1 MMSVFL
7 TARPAGDV
15 EAAIGNKLLSRDKA
29 EVCGWQAALRTAEIE
44 RVVILDHS
52 EAGADQVD
60 LVLVYGAATPSAA
73 GRCARWGITR
83 RDEAI
88 LLWRCDDGAALG
100 VFRSMRAALTAVE
113 TQVARLRASGT
124 GRGLAAE

>member
-60 LVLVYGAATPSAA
+60 LVLATPSAA